1 MIIIDNLQQLL
12 NNINTGE
19 PVLVYFSGE
28 NCSVCKVLKPK
39 IEEEVLKQFPKFK
52 LFEVK
57 TDLNKEITSH
67 FTVFS
72 IPTTLIF
79 FDSKE
84 FKDLLEDNDS
94 FAREWL
100 GEKRYKLFKEGNY
113 RIDKFVDPLGR
124 QYSLAELKTLD
135 EKTFKNLGI

>member
-1 MIIIDNLQQLL
+1 MKQIEKLEELQ
-12 NNINTGE
+12 NSINTGE

-39 IEEEVLKQFPKFK
+39 IEEEVKKAFSQFE

-57 TDLNKEITSH
+57 TDFDKELTAH
-67 FTVFS
+67 FMIFS

-84 FKDLLEDNDS
+84 FKRYGRNMSVPLFIEEIKRPYDLMCE
-94 FAREWL
+94 
-100 GEKRYKLFKEGNY
+100 
-113 RIDKFVDPLGR
+113 
-124 QYSLAELKTLD
+124 
-135 EKTFKNLGI
+135 

>member
-1 MIIIDNLQQLL
+1 MLIIDNLQQLL

-84 FKDLLEDNDS
+84 FK
-94 FAREWL
+94 RE
-100 GEKRYKLFKEGNY
+100 
-113 RIDKFVDPLGR
+113 
-124 QYSLAELKTLD
+124 
-135 EKTFKNLGI
+135 

>member
-1 MIIIDNLQQLL
+1 MTLIQNLQQLQSS
-12 NNINTGE
+12 INTGI

-39 IEEEVLKQFPKFK
+39 IEEEILNNFPKFE

-57 TDLNKEITSH
+57 TDLDKEITSH

-79 FDSKE
+79 FDKKE
-84 FKDLLEDNDS
+84 FRRIGRNMS
-94 FAREWL
+94 VS
-100 GEKRYKLFKEGNY
+100 LFIE
-113 RIDKFVDPLGR
+113 
-124 QYSLAELKTLD
+124 ELKRPY
-135 EKTFKNLGI
+135 NLMCEE

>member
-1 MIIIDNLQQLL
+1 MILKIVQKLQQIQ
-12 NNINTGE
+12 NSIDTGE

-39 IEEEVLKQFPKFK
+39 IEEEVSKNFPKFQ

-57 TDLNKEITSH
+57 TDLDKEITSN

-79 FDSKE
+79 FDKKE
-84 FKDLLEDNDS
+84 FK
-94 FAREWL
+94 
-100 GEKRYKLFKEGNY
+100 RYGRNMSVALFIE
-113 RIDKFVDPLGR
+113 
-124 QYSLAELKTLD
+124 ELKRPY
-135 EKTFKNLGI
+135 NLMCEE

>member
-1 MIIIDNLQQLL
+1 MIQLQNLQQLQ
-12 NNINTGE
+12 NNINTRE

-39 IEEEVLKQFPKFK
+39 IEEEVSKNFPKFK

-57 TDLNKEITSH
+57 TDLDKEITSH

-79 FDSKE
+79 FDAKE
-84 FKDLLEDNDS
+84 FRRVGRNMS
-94 FAREWL
+94 VS
-100 GEKRYKLFKEGNY
+100 LFIE
-113 RIDKFVDPLGR
+113 
-124 QYSLAELKTLD
+124 ELKRPY
-135 EKTFKNLGI
+135 NLMCGEQ

>member
-1 MIIIDNLQQLL
+1 MTIVHNLQQLL
-12 NNINTGE
+12 NSINTGE
-19 PVLVYFSGE
+19 PILVYFSGE

-39 IEEEVLKQFPKFK
+39 IEEEVSKRFPKFK

-57 TDLNKEITSH
+57 TDLDKEITSH

-84 FKDLLEDNDS
+84 FKRVGRNMS
-94 FAREWL
+94 VA
-100 GEKRYKLFKEGNY
+100 LFIE
-113 RIDKFVDPLGR
+113 
-124 QYSLAELKTLD
+124 ELKRPY
-135 EKTFKNLGI
+135 NLMCEE